1 MSSGAL
7 LIVLLVAMAWP
18 LKLLLGLLIL
28 ASTGYTVFCHCL
40 RSLPW
45 SIVMIKVNVK
55 SQMQLIRQDGK
66 QLEVTV
72 LGNTVVT
79 PYLTVLNCRHNQLT
93 FAQRLFSQHIIIF
106 SDAVDAEAYRQLRVY
121 LRWTSFKTNLIS
133 E

>member
-1 MSSGAL
+1 
-7 LIVLLVAMAWP
+7 
-18 LKLLLGLLIL
+18 
-28 ASTGYTVFCHCL
+28 
-40 RSLPW
+40 
-45 SIVMIKVNVK
+45 MIKVNVK

-93 FAQRLFSQHIIIF
+93 FAQRLFAQHIIIF
-106 SDAVDAEAYRQLRVY
+106 PDAVDTEAYRRLRVY
-121 LRWTSFKTNLIS
+121 LRWTSFKTNLMS

>member
-1 MSSGAL
+1 
-7 LIVLLVAMAWP
+7 
-18 LKLLLGLLIL
+18 
-28 ASTGYTVFCHCL
+28 
-40 RSLPW
+40 
-45 SIVMIKVNVK
+45 MIKVNVK

-106 SDAVDAEAYRQLRVY
+106 SDAVDAEAYRRLRVY
-121 LRWTSFKTNLIS
+121 LRWTSFKTNLMS